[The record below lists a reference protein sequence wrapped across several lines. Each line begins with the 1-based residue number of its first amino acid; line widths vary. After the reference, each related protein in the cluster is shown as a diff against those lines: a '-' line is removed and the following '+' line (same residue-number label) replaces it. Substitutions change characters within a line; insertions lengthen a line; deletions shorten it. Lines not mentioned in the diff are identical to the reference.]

1 MRLFPLSVAAV
12 ALLLAAGF
20 VRGADGF
27 DLPPIEYTATTPVN
41 AVSELQARI
50 DSGKPLTHEET
61 LGYLRAVLAGLDI
74 PVESQAL
81 VFSQT
86 SLQRHVISPETPR
99 AIYFNDD
106 VYVGYCKNGDVLEIS
121 TADSRLGT
129 VFYTLNQRPAAKPQF
144 TRQTEHC
151 LQCHHSSRTDGVP
164 GHLVRSLFVGKQGM
178 PIFSGGSYNV
188 DHTTPFKDRWGGW
201 YVTGTHG
208 EQTHLGNLVL
218 TTSDVPAVVD
228 NVAGQNAKAIPESI
242 DRAAYLSPHSDI
254 VAHLVLAHQVLVHNR
269 ITKANFTARQALAAD
284 AEMRKILGE
293 KEDRLLDS
301 TRRRIANA
309 GEDLVEALLFVEEA
323 PLTAP
328 VEGTS
333 GFRQA
338 FTKRGPRDARGRSL
352 REFDLKTRIF
362 KYPCSYL
369 IGSESFLKLP
379 TEMLDVVWDRLE
391 AVLIDGE
398 DAKKYG
404 HLTEDDRRAI
414 VEILRETHPQAAARW
429 RDVSVP
435 PPE

>member
-1 MRLFPLSVAAV
+1 MRLLPLSFVAV
-12 ALLLAAGF
+12 ATLLTARF
-20 VRGADGF
+20 VQGAEGF
-27 DLPPIEYTATTPVN
+27 DLPPIEYSATDPAN

-50 DSGKPLTHEET
+50 DSGKALTHEET
-61 LGYLRAVLAGLDI
+61 LGYLRAVIEGLDI
-74 PVESQAL
+74 PVESQTL

-129 VFYTLNQRPAAKPQF
+129 VVYTLNQRPAAKPQF

-151 LQCHHSSRTDGVP
+151 LQCHHSSRTEGVP

-188 DHTTPFKDRWGGW
+188 DHTTPIKDRWGGW

-208 EQTHLGNLVL
+208 GQTHLGNLVL

-228 NVAGQNAKAIPESI
+228 NAAGQNVKAIPDSI
-242 DRAAYLSPHSDI
+242 DRTAYLSPHSDI

-269 ITKANFTARQALAAD
+269 ITRANFTARQALAAD

-293 KEDRLLDS
+293 KEDQLLDS
-301 TRRRIANA
+301 TKRRIANA
-309 GEDLVEALLFVEEA
+309 AEDLVAALLFVDEA

-333 GFRQA
+333 GFRQT
-338 FTKRGPRDARGRSL
+338 FTSRGPRDARGRSL
-352 REFDLKTRIF
+352 REFDLQTRIF

-379 TEMLDVVWDRLE
+379 PEILDDVGDRLE
-391 AVLIDGE
+391 AVLIDGD
-398 DAKKYG
+398 DAKKYAN
-404 HLTEDDRRAI
+404 LTGDVRRAI
-414 VEILRETHPQAAARW
+414 VEILRETHPQATARW
-429 RDVSVP
+429 RDLSTA